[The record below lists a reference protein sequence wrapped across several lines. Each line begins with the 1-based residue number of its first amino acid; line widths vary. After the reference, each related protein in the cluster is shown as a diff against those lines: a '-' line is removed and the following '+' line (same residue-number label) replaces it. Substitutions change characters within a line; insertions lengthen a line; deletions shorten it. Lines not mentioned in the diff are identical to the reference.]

1 MGSSATPLL
10 EVERQ
15 NENSNRDHFSKLP
28 EFLILRIF
36 KNLQLNQGADIKTL
50 LRCAQ
55 VSIYAQALFSRK
67 TTFSRKKLKKSEFRK
82 LSNAISRELTNR
94 F

>member
-55 VSIYAQALFSRK
+55 VSIYGYRGLKITSNKFSKITAQIL
-67 TTFSRKKLKKSEFRK
+67 
-82 LSNAISRELTNR
+82 
-94 F
+94 